1 MFKNGFKYGFGMAI
15 GYILGAAIIKVTAK
29 NILKATSGKNEQ

>member
-15 GYILGAAIIKVTAK
+15 GYILGAAIIKVTAE

>member
-15 GYILGAAIIKVTAK
+15 GYILGSAIINVTAK